1 MNNKEKEILLIAQEE
16 CAEVT
21 QAISKIFRFGVES
34 RWPEDGINNRSR
46 LVEEVG
52 DLVAMI
58 KLMGDNN
65 IIDIDEVAKAAERKI
80 TKLKTWSS
88 IL

>member
-1 MNNKEKEILLIAQEE
+1 
-16 CAEVT
+16 
-21 QAISKIFRFGVES
+21 
-34 RWPEDGINNRSR
+34 
-46 LVEEVG
+46 
-52 DLVAMI
+52 MI